1 MSSQVVVSTGLKRRR
16 SAATT
21 VSKKS
26 KTVRSRT
33 PKWTVQRNFA
43 SVGKTFPQKLNITHK
58 YVETGE
64 HTFAA
69 ATYYTF
75 FYKCNGLFDPRDAIG
90 GHQPLNFRG
99 SSRSL
104 TWKLLQ
110 DRFSPTYYIHY
121 RMESYQPVWV
131 SQCFRQPKTSRYC
144 RKWSNGIVTFC
155 IVFLQSIR
163 YRIELVLCLWDW
175 ILYYVVWVKEYCR
188 IVNFYYYYIMFFVCV
203 CYICY
208 KRNKRA

>member
-90 GHQPLNFRG
+90 GHQPLMYDQMAALYNHYAVTKSRIKVTLTPVYPG
-99 SSRSL
+99 S
-104 TWKLLQ
+104 T
-110 DRFSPTYYIHY
+110 TAG
-121 RMESYQPVWV
+121 PVLA
-131 SQCFRQPKTSRYC
+131 
-144 RKWSNGIVTFC
+144 GA
-155 IVFLQSIR
+155 
-163 YRIELVLCLWDW
+163 
-175 ILYYVVWVKEYCR
+175 YVDDNTTGYATLEAAVE
-188 IVNFYYYYIMFFVCV
+188 
-203 CYICY
+203 
-208 KRNKRA
+208 ALP